1 MLYLPE
7 PPAWHLLQ
15 TLDVDMM
22 LNYQDSKLFVAYLQ
36 VFLFHF
42 QFSNILIMKQVV
54 LVGEMENTKFYQI
67 LLNFTIQFG
76 HQLGHLKI

>member
-1 MLYLPE
+1 MKIKNAEFTISAVKESQYPKDDL
-7 PPAWHLLQ
+7 
-15 TLDVDMM
+15 
-22 LNYQDSKLFVAYLQ
+22 
-36 VFLFHF
+36 
-42 QFSNILIMKQVV
+42 KQVV